1 MRQYQLQAHGISRTI
16 NQDLCDFI
24 TLSIPDDV
32 SPSDVDRALDRLK
45 KDIRGLERNG

>member
-1 MRQYQLQAHGISRTI
+1 MRQYELKTPGISRTI